1 MSSLAFSDFN
11 EEPNHTNIIQQKKR
25 EGMRHNKTVKRKEK
39 QSNPKLEAMMK
50 RIHEGDGVDDDDVDT
65 DMNNYQ
71 PLSPPKSGVMEH
83 MDNMNKHQH
92 IDDDNMDHDMNGR
105 IESQYEESQQ
115 LQQPQPQLR
124 RQSSQQE
131 MQQHG
136 NNQEAFTQLPSEY
149 AKQYYQQYIPYYN
162 QSSDDRTPSGANK
175 DELLSKLNQIIYLL
189 EEQQEEKTDN
199 VMEELILYSFL
210 GIFIIFVVD
219 SFARAGKYVR

>member
-1 MSSLAFSDFN
+1 
-11 EEPNHTNIIQQKKR
+11 
-25 EGMRHNKTVKRKEK
+25 
-39 QSNPKLEAMMK
+39 
-50 RIHEGDGVDDDDVDT
+50 
-65 DMNNYQ
+65 
-71 PLSPPKSGVMEH
+71 
-83 MDNMNKHQH
+83 
-92 IDDDNMDHDMNGR
+92 MDHDMNHR
-105 IESQYEESQQ
+105 IESQYEESQN
-115 LQQPQPQLR
+115 LQQPQLR
-124 RQSSQQE
+124 RQSSQQ
-131 MQQHG
+131 QNG
-136 NNQEAFTQLPSEY
+136 TNQEAFTQLPSEY

>member
-25 EGMRHNKTVKRKEK
+25 EGVRHNKTAKRKEK

-50 RIHEGDGVDDDDVDT
+50 RIHEGEGEEDDEDET

-71 PLSPPKSGVMEH
+71 PLAPPKSGVMEH
-83 MDNMNKHQH
+83 MDHMNTRQH
-92 IDDDNMDHDMNGR
+92 VDDDNMDHDMNDR
-105 IESQYEESQQ
+105 IESQYEQSQQ
-115 LQQPQPQLR
+115 LQHSPPQ
-124 RQSSQQE
+124 RQHSRQNSQQS
-131 MQQHG
+131 
-136 NNQEAFTQLPSEY
+136 QEAFTQLPSEY
-149 AKQYYQQYIPYYN
+149 AKQYYQQYVPYYN
-162 QSSDDRTPSGANK
+162 QGSDDRTPSGANK

-210 GIFIIFVVD
+210 GIFIIFIVD